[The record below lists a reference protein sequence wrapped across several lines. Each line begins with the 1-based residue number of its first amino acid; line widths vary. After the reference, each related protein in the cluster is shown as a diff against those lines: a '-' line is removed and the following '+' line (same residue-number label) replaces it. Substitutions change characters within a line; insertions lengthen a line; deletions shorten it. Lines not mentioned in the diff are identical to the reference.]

1 MTILFENWDSKQN
14 TYVTKSVD
22 LSQEPEI
29 TDFIKKANLENYLFK
44 VASIISNKNKKCEY
58 DVMIEPTY
66 KKHNQW
72 AYVLTIG
79 GKIIKCGD
87 STMTLQGRW
96 SSYSAGTRQNRDR
109 GTCSTTNYFI
119 SEIIRQSLNSGLS
132 IELWAYPIPNI
143 LQTIDVFGDTETAL
157 CDFVTYY
164 ESKLLKRFFDIYN
177 KLPIVGKNGL
187 VK

>member
-1 MTILFENWDSKQN
+1 MQILFENWNSKKNNYIQQF
-14 TYVTKSVD
+14 VD
-22 LSQEPEI
+22 LSNEPTI
-29 TDFIKKANLENYLFK
+29 ADFIKKAKLENYLSK
-44 VASIISNKNKKCEY
+44 VATIQSSTNKKCEY
-58 DVMIEPTY
+58 QVSIEPTY
-66 KKHNQW
+66 KKHIQW
-72 AYVLTIG
+72 AYVLVINDR
-79 GKIIKCGD
+79 IIKCGD

-119 SEIIRQSLNSGLS
+119 SEIIRQALKNNMAV
-132 IELWAYPIPNI
+132 ELWAYPIPNI
-143 LQTIDVFGDTETAL
+143 TQTIDVFGDAENAL

-164 ESKLLKRFFDIYN
+164 ESKLLKRFSDIYG